1 MLSAR
6 AAKLLEDTA
15 QSVEQV
21 HAGLS
26 ERAEVLAAVL
36 AELRALGAPAE
47 LVEQWAAREAAT
59 TQALATAGLERA
71 ALAAARARQQK

>member
-6 AAKLLEDTA
+6 ASKLLEDTA

-21 HAGLS
+21 HADLS

-36 AELRALGAPAE
+36 AELRALGAAE

-59 TQALATAGLERA
+59 TQALAIAGLERA